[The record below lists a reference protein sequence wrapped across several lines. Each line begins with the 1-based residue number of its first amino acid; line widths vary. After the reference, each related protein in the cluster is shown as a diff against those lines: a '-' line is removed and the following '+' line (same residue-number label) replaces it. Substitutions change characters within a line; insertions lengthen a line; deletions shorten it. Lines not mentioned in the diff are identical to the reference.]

1 MLINDCSCLQD
12 PRIEY
17 PSRASIQRYVN
28 LMSDYGFKQVFG
40 QVANKEILIA
50 FLNEI
55 ICDRKIVDIEHLRNE
70 QQSQGTD
77 GKKSIYD
84 IYCKTDDGS
93 RIIVEMQNAYQKDF
107 VDRAIYYSMFP
118 IQEQIERGSE
128 NYQFAPIYMVSIINF
143 RLRELNSEP
152 EVLSVHKLRS
162 DSTGNIL
169 TNKYTFIFIDLLKF
183 KKTLAEID
191 KDNILDRFYYCLLNI
206 HKLYERPLVL
216 QQEVFSKLF
225 EAAEIAAMDTPE
237 YQNYIDAMKTER
249 DINSIKWSAKEEGR
263 VEGRVEGRE
272 EGKEEVARS
281 MKLKG
286 LDNSLIA
293 ECTGLSIEQIEKL

>member
-84 IYCKTDDGS
+84 IYCQTDDGS

-143 RLRELNSEP
+143 RLSELNSEP

-183 KKTLAEID
+183 KKTLTEID

-216 QQEVFSKLF
+216 QQEIFSKLF

-263 VEGRVEGRE
+263 EEGRE

-281 MKLKG
+281 MKHKG
-286 LDNSLIA
+286 LNNSLIA

>member
-1 MLINDCSCLQD
+1 MISNNCSCLQD

-55 ICDRKIVDIEHLRNE
+55 ISDRKIVDIEQLRNE
-70 QQSQGTD
+70 QQSQGAD

-107 VDRAIYYSMFP
+107 IDRAIYYSMFP
-118 IQEQIERGSE
+118 IQEQVERGSE

-143 RLRELNSEP
+143 KLSELSSEND
-152 EVLSVHKLRS
+152 VLSVYKLRS

-169 TNKYTFIFIDLLKF
+169 SNKYTFIFIDLLKF
-183 KKTLAEID
+183 KKKLTEID
-191 KDNILDRFYYCLLNI
+191 KDNILDRFFYCLLNI

-216 QQEVFSKLF
+216 QQEIFSKLF

-263 VEGRVEGRE
+263 EEGRA

-286 LDNSLIA
+286 IA
-293 ECTGLSIEQIEKL
+293 FNIIADCTGLSIEQIERL

>member
-1 MLINDCSCLQD
+1 
-12 PRIEY
+12 
-17 PSRASIQRYVN
+17 
-28 LMSDYGFKQVFG
+28 MSDYGFKQVFG

-55 ICDRKIVDIEHLRNE
+55 ISDRKIVDIEHLRNE
-70 QQSQGTD
+70 QQSQGAD

-143 RLRELNSEP
+143 KLSELSSETD
-152 EVLSVHKLRS
+152 VLSVYKLRS
-162 DSTGNIL
+162 DSTRNIL

-216 QQEVFSKLF
+216 QQKIFSKLF

-237 YQNYIDAMKTER
+237 YQKYIDAMKTER

-263 VEGRVEGRE
+263 EEGRAEGRAE
-272 EGKEEVARS
+272 GLAEGKEEVARS

-286 LDNSLIA
+286 IDFNIIA
-293 ECTGLSIEQIEKL
+293 DCTGLQIEHIEKL

>member
-1 MLINDCSCLQD
+1 
-12 PRIEY
+12 
-17 PSRASIQRYVN
+17 
-28 LMSDYGFKQVFG
+28 MSDYGFKQVFG

-55 ICDRKIVDIEHLRNE
+55 ISDRKIVDIEHLRNE

-143 RLRELNSEP
+143 RLSELNSEP

-183 KKTLAEID
+183 KKTLAEIE

-216 QQEVFSKLF
+216 QQEIFSKLF

-263 VEGRVEGRE
+263 EEGRE

>member
-143 RLRELNSEP
+143 RLSELNSEP

-183 KKTLAEID
+183 KKTLTEID

-216 QQEVFSKLF
+216 QQEIFSKLF

-263 VEGRVEGRE
+263 EEGRE

-293 ECTGLSIEQIEKL
+293 ECTSLSIEQIEKL

>member
-1 MLINDCSCLQD
+1 MISNNCFCLQES
-12 PRIEY
+12 RIEY

-55 ICDRKIVDIEHLRNE
+55 ISDRKIVDIEHLRNE
-70 QQSQGTD
+70 QQSQGAD

-143 RLRELNSEP
+143 KLSELNSETD
-152 EVLSVHKLRS
+152 VLSVHKLRS
-162 DSTGNIL
+162 EKTGNIL
-169 TNKYTFIFIDLLKF
+169 SNKYTFIFIDLLKF
-183 KKTLAEID
+183 KKELTEID

-216 QQEVFSKLF
+216 QQEIFNKLF

-263 VEGRVEGRE
+263 EEGIA

-286 LDNSLIA
+286 LDFNLIA
-293 ECTGLSIEQIEKL
+293 DCTGLSIEQIENL

>member
-1 MLINDCSCLQD
+1 MLINDCSYLQD

-107 VDRAIYYSMFP
+107 IDRAIYYSMFP
-118 IQEQIERGSE
+118 IQEQVERGSE

-143 RLRELNSEP
+143 KLSELSSEND
-152 EVLSVHKLRS
+152 VLSVYKLRS

-169 TNKYTFIFIDLLKF
+169 SNKYTFIFIDLLKF
-183 KKTLAEID
+183 KKKLTEID
-191 KDNILDRFYYCLLNI
+191 KDNILDRFFYCLLNI

-216 QQEVFSKLF
+216 QQKIFSKLF

-263 VEGRVEGRE
+263 EEGRA

-281 MKLKG
+281 MKLKAI
-286 LDNSLIA
+286 DFNIIA
-293 ECTGLSIEQIEKL
+293 DCTGLSIEYIEKL